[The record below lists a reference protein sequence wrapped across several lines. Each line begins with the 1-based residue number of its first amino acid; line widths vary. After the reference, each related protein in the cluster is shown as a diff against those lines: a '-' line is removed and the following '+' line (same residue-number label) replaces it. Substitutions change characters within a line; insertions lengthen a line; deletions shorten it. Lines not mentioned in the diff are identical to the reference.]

1 MGGGTVNDMMLR
13 QYIDQVFM
21 RYDFNRTGTLNL
33 PELHVFLNEL
43 FMMCG
48 LPRRVS
54 YTEAFQALMA
64 MDANR
69 DGQINKF
76 ELFNLFHY
84 INTPGFRPVPY
95 SYGGYSYGGMGMGM
109 GGMGMG
115 GMGMG
120 SMGMG
125 GMGMGMGTMGMGM
138 GMGGVGM
145 GYGGMGVPMTSTT
158 YTTVNQPMMGGLGM
172 GGVGMR
178 MGDASWNPG
187 WSNFGGGW

>member
-1 MGGGTVNDMMLR
+1 MSKIISFISIPTKMMMGGGGINDMMLR

-33 PELHVFLNEL
+33 TELHVFLNEL

-48 LPRRVS
+48 LPRRVG
-54 YTEAFQALMA
+54 YQEAFQALMA
-64 MDANR
+64 MDSNR

-84 INTPGFRPVPY
+84 LQTPGFRPLPY
-95 SYGGYSYGGMGMGM
+95 SYGGRSFGIGGMGMSGMGMGMGM

-115 GMGMG
+115 GIGMG
-120 SMGMG
+120 GMGMG
-125 GMGMGMGTMGMGM
+125 GMGMGMGGRGMGMGGMGM
-138 GMGGVGM
+138 GM
-145 GYGGMGVPMTSTT
+145 
-158 YTTVNQPMMGGLGM
+158 
-172 GGVGMR
+172 R
-178 MGDASWNPG
+178 DASWNPG